1 MTYILMSIRAPFSN
15 LILRGEKT
23 LEIRKGAPKAIRE
36 GPLCVLLYESKR
48 EGGRGKI
55 VGWFT
60 CRSIRRLWGESEREV
75 CDKACLESW
84 QLRRYASESRRDVAQ
99 LYAWQVEDATE
110 LVEPVPPDQSRCGL
124 PAPELAHAGPPD
136 RQGHSGHACQDNRT
150 RFALDCKI
158 KTGPTI
164 TRGRFG
170 QARRLADSA
179 NSV

>member
-1 MTYILMSIRAPFSN
+1 MNYILMSIRAPFAA

-60 CRSIRRLWGESEREV
+60 CRSIRRLWGMSEREV

-99 LYAWQVEDATE
+99 LYRAAAHKMCRWRVSECTDRKGRCHGD
-110 LVEPVPPDQSRCGL
+110 VVCGL
-124 PAPELAHAGPPD
+124 AG
-136 RQGHSGHACQDNRT
+136 A
-150 RFALDCKI
+150 
-158 KTGPTI
+158 
-164 TRGRFG
+164 
-170 QARRLADSA
+170 
-179 NSV
+179 

>member
-1 MTYILMSIRAPFSN
+1 MTYILMSIRVPFSN

-60 CRSIRRLWGESEREV
+60 CRSIRRLWGMSEREV

-99 LYAWQVEDATE
+99 LYAWQVEDTTE
-110 LVEPVPPDQSRCGL
+110 LVAPVPLTKAAAACPPQSWRTL
-124 PAPELAHAGPPD
+124 DPQTARAILAMPAKTTEHAL
-136 RQGHSGHACQDNRT
+136 HSTA
-150 RFALDCKI
+150 K
-158 KTGPTI
+158 
-164 TRGRFG
+164 
-170 QARRLADSA
+170 
-179 NSV
+179 